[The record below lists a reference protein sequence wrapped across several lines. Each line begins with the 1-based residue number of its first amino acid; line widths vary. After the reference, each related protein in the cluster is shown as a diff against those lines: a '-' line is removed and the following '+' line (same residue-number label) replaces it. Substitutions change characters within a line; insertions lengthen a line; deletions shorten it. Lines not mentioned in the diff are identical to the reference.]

1 MSVQNTSDSQ
11 DNSLA
16 PAPLENQGNDDF
28 SSMLAGEVQKTDSSG
43 NLDQAANDPSKPP
56 AALSKAAPKDP
67 VQSQTGTTPAQA
79 ATPAATQNSG
89 IDPKLIEEIVNAS
102 VRGANA
108 ANQTKG
114 EVKQQTKDA
123 AEMSPEQFNQKY
135 GIVQVTPE
143 HIAQL
148 LDADPKKAAMALN
161 NLLINNT
168 RSAVLMAKDI
178 IEAQLKA
185 ARSEYEPHVASWQ
198 SYQQRQAEDA
208 RQNKFYT
215 KYPQLVNEKELVQ
228 EMIDSL
234 TAKKAAGA
242 VTFQTEDQ
250 VFQAVA
256 DASMK
261 LLARMNKQAAPA
273 QGNTATNTN
282 GQQTST
288 RQMASAASPG
298 RSGTGQAAKVSD
310 EEAVFGSDF
319 R

>member
-11 DNSLA
+11 DNGLA
-16 PAPLENQGNDDF
+16 PSPLENQGNDDF
-28 SSMLAGEVQKTDSSG
+28 SSMLSGEVQKTDTSG
-43 NLDQAANDPSKPP
+43 NVDQSANDPSKPP
-56 AALSKAAPKDP
+56 AALSKPAPKDAP
-67 VQSQTGTTPAQA
+67 VQSQSGTTPAKA
-79 ATPAATQNSG
+79 AAPAATQQSS
-89 IDPKLIEEIVNAS
+89 IDPKLIEEIVSAS

-108 ANQTKG
+108 ANQTKS
-114 EVKQQTKDA
+114 EVKQQTRDA
-123 AEMSPEQFNQKY
+123 AEMTPQQFNEKY

-148 LDADPKKAAMALN
+148 LDADPKKAAAALN

-178 IEAQLKA
+178 IEAQLKQ
-185 ARSEYEPHVASWQ
+185 ARAEYEPHVSSWQ
-198 SYQQRQAEDA
+198 SYQQRQVEDA

-215 KYPQLVNEKELVQ
+215 KYPQLANEKELVQ

-234 TAKKAAGA
+234 TAKKQAGQVA
-242 VTFQTEDQ
+242 FQTEDQ

-273 QGNTATNTN
+273 QGNPATS
-282 GQQTST
+282 QSAQSTS
-288 RQMASAASPG
+288 RQMASAAAPG
-298 RSGTGQAAKVSD
+298 RSGTGQATKVSD
-310 EEAVFGSDF
+310 EESVFGADF

>member
-1 MSVQNTSDSQ
+1 
-11 DNSLA
+11 
-16 PAPLENQGNDDF
+16 
-28 SSMLAGEVQKTDSSG
+28 
-43 NLDQAANDPSKPP
+43 
-56 AALSKAAPKDP
+56 
-67 VQSQTGTTPAQA
+67 VQSQTGTTP
-79 ATPAATQNSG
+79 TQPVASQQTQQTG
-89 IDPKLIEEIVNAS
+89 IDPKLIEEIVSAS

-114 EVKQQTKDA
+114 EIHQQTKDA

-135 GIVQVTPE
+135 GIVQVTPA

-148 LDADPKKAAMALN
+148 LDADPAKAAAALN

-185 ARSEYEPHVASWQ
+185 ARSEYEPHVQSWQ

-215 KYPQLVNEKELVQ
+215 KYPQLANEKELVQ

-234 TAKKAAGA
+234 TAKKQAGQVA
-242 VTFQTEDQ
+242 FQTEDQ

-273 QGNTATNTN
+273 QGNPATSTN
-282 GQQTST
+282 GQSSTT

-298 RSGTGQAAKVSD
+298 RSGTGQATKVSD
-310 EEAVFGSDF
+310 EESVFGADY

>member
-1 MSVQNTSDSQ
+1 MSAINTSDSQ
-11 DNSLA
+11 DTGLA

-28 SSMLAGEVQKTDSSG
+28 SSMLSGEPQKPDTSG
-43 NLDQAANDPSKPP
+43 NIDQVSNDPSKPP
-56 AALSKAAPKDP
+56 APLSKPAGKDP
-67 VQSQTGTTPAQA
+67 VQSQTGTTPAQQA
-79 ATPAATQNSG
+79 APQQTQQTG
-89 IDPKLIEEIVNAS
+89 IDPKLIAEIVEAS
-102 VRGANA
+102 HRGM
-108 ANQTKG
+108 QQSKG
-114 EVKQQTKDA
+114 EVRQQTKDA
-123 AEMSPEQFNQKY
+123 AEMTPEQFNQKY

-178 IEAQLKA
+178 IEAQLKQ
-185 ARSEYEPHVASWQ
+185 ARAEYEPHVMSWQ
-198 SYQQRQAEDA
+198 SYQAKAAEDA

-215 KYPQLVNEKELVQ
+215 KYPQLANEKELVQ

-234 TAKKAAGA
+234 TAKKQAGM
-242 VTFQTEDQ
+242 VEFQTEDQ

-273 QGNTATNTN
+273 QGTTATNTN
-282 GQQTST
+282 GSQAST

-298 RSGTGQAAKVSD
+298 RSGTGQATKVSD

>member
-1 MSVQNTSDSQ
+1 MSAPNTSDSQ
-11 DNSLA
+11 DNGLA

-56 AALSKAAPKDP
+56 APLSKPAGKEP
-67 VQSQTGTTPAQA
+67 VQSQTGTTPAKADA
-79 ATPAATQNSG
+79 APAVTQPSS
-89 IDPKLIEEIVNAS
+89 IDPKLIEEIVSAS

-108 ANQTKG
+108 ANQSKQ

-123 AEMSPEQFNQKY
+123 AEMTPDQFNQKY

-148 LDADPKKAAMALN
+148 LDADPKKAATALN

-178 IEAQLKA
+178 IEAQLKQ
-185 ARSEYEPHVASWQ
+185 ARAEYEPHVSSWQ
-198 SYQQRQAEDA
+198 SYQAKAAEEA

-215 KYPQLVNEKELVQ
+215 KYPELANEKELVQ

-234 TAKKAAGA
+234 TAKKQAGQVA
-242 VTFQTEDQ
+242 FQSEDQ

-256 DASMK
+256 DASKK

-273 QGNTATNTN
+273 QGNTAPNT
-282 GQQTST
+282 GPQTSS
-288 RQMASAASPG
+288 RQMASAAAPG